1 VSVLI
6 KNILLLALLF
16 PLSVLSNETVA
27 VELQKAPSV
36 MGFGNIVQ
44 IIAGLFV
51 VLMMIM
57 GAAWMMK
64 RYGGLG
70 GVSNADL
77 KIVAGISVGQREKI
91 VVVQAGDTQ
100 VLVGIAPGNIQTL
113 HVLENNINTGD
124 RTNVKGS
131 SVDGINGFMKHL
143 KQQVK
148 KRAEL

>member
-1 VSVLI
+1 MSVLI

>member
-1 VSVLI
+1 LN
-6 KNILLLALLF
+6 KNFLLFALLSPF
-16 PLSVLSNETVA
+16 SVFANETVV
-27 VELQKAPSV
+27 VELQKAPDV
-36 MGFGNIVQ
+36 MGFGNIIQ
-44 IIAGLFV
+44 IIMGLFV

-57 GAAWMMK
+57 GAAWLMK
-64 RYGGLG
+64 RYSGLG

-113 HVLENNINTGD
+113 HVLENNISIGD
-124 RTNVKGS
+124 GVKIKVSDAEGS
-131 SVDGINGFMKHL
+131 NGFMAHL

-148 KRAEL
+148 KRTEP

>member
-1 VSVLI
+1 MPILIKKTLLVVLI
-6 KNILLLALLF
+6 TPFSAIA
-16 PLSVLSNETVA
+16 NEAA
-27 VELQKAPSV
+27 VEFQKAPDV

-113 HVLENNINTGD
+113 HVLENNLSTGD
-124 RTNVKGS
+124 NLKVKPSAAEGS
-131 SVDGINGFMKHL
+131 NGFMNHL

-148 KRAEL
+148 KRAES

>member
-1 VSVLI
+1 MSVLI

-16 PLSVLSNETVA
+16 SLSVLSNETVA

>member
-16 PLSVLSNETVA
+16 SLSVLSNETVA

>member
-1 VSVLI
+1 MN
-6 KNILLLALLF
+6 KNFLLFALLSPF
-16 PLSVLSNETVA
+16 SVFANETVV
-27 VELQKAPSV
+27 VELQKAPDV
-36 MGFGNIVQ
+36 MGFGNIIQ
-44 IIAGLFV
+44 IIMGLFV

-57 GAAWMMK
+57 GAAWLMK
-64 RYGGLG
+64 RYSGLG

-113 HVLENNINTGD
+113 HVLENNISIGD
-124 RTNVKGS
+124 GVKIKVSDAEGS
-131 SVDGINGFMKHL
+131 NGFMAHL

-148 KRAEL
+148 KRTEP